1 MKKLSKE
8 VEQYKYNK
16 DNSKKREYIRKTNTY
31 RYKVNIPKNVRKH
44 QETQRHMVNKS
55 ILKFERTPVHQ
66 NAIGIIKC
74 FRNISKHQKNWKLSV
89 Y

>member
-16 DNSKKREYIRKTNTY
+16 DNSKKREHIRKTNIY
-31 RYKVNIPKNVRKH
+31 RHNTKIPKNMRKH
-44 QETQRHMVNKS
+44 QENQSHMANKN
-55 ILKFERTPVHQ
+55 ILKFERTPVNQ

-74 FRNISKHQKNWKLSV
+74 FRNITKHQKN
-89 Y
+89 